1 MTDIRNAG
9 TPREVLYTTVPAATV
24 SGVAREVLLATPTAL
39 LAAAVVREVLLL
51 GDTVPPGPD
60 PAAARQYAV
69 TLI

>member
-9 TPREVLYTTVPAATV
+9 TPREVLLATVPAATV
-24 SGVAREVLLATPTAL
+24 SGVAREVLLATPTGL
-39 LAAAVVREVLLL
+39 LVAAVVREVLLL
-51 GDTVPPGPD
+51 GDTD